1 MWRAASFETTLMLGK
16 IEDGKRRDQQR
27 MRWLDGITDSMDVS
41 LSKLWELVMAREAW
55 CAAVHGV
62 TKSRTWLSNWTGLMV
77 ISYEQWDKM
86 ATRILTLVQSRYRTF
101 PSPQGSRLS
110 SRAFSECW
118 LWALCWA
125 PGGVQK
131 KNRYWSCWNYFNSK
145 YYVGSATERHLGRGS
160 NYFLLRPEKINK
172 N

>member
-1 MWRAASFETTLMLGK
+1 MQRADSLEKTLMLRQ
-16 IEDGKRRDQQR
+16 IEGRRRRERQW

-41 LSKLWELVMAREAW
+41 LSKLWELVMVREAW

-118 LWALCWA
+118 AL
-125 PGGVQK
+125 GIMLGT
-131 KNRYWSCWNYFNSK
+131 RR
-145 YYVGSATERHLGRGS
+145 GTERKQILI
-160 NYFLLRPEKINK
+160 LLKLFQFKILHGK
-172 N
+172 CHRKAPWKRE